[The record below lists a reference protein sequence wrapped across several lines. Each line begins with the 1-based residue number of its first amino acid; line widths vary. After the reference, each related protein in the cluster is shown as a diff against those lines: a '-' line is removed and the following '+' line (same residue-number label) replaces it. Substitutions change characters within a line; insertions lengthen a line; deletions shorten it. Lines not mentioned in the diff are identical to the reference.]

1 MGRGPRVRPRLR
13 GHEIPG
19 HGEATRAEP
28 RSVRP
33 RRGARSEHRPRV
45 GQGRPHG
52 DPGTRGRGP
61 GRRRGR
67 TDSGVRARD
76 REDSLSQGAHRC
88 TARGAREADREPG
101 SDDRGGRETRNPRPR
116 ALGTDPVQID
126 LRNRCWGHP
135 DFRPRDRLA
144 RPDPGRDRRDD
155 RRTGAGMSDLVVLH
169 EVPDSKHGKAPED
182 RSITER
188 IRLGVAIVD
197 KPAGPTSHQVSAWVR
212 DMFGVPKAG
221 HSGTLDPRVTGV
233 LPVAL
238 ADATRAIEAVLAG
251 DKDYIGVFQL
261 HQDVDPRRVR
271 SMMARFVGEIYQVPP
286 VRSAVKREQRT
297 RHVFELE
304 PLEIDGRDVLFRV
317 RCESGTYIRTLAVDL
332 GEALGV
338 GANLVDLRRTR
349 TAGFTESD
357 ARPLNAFRDA
367 LAFAKEGD
375 ETAVRTI
382 LRPMED
388 LLRHL
393 PRIVV
398 KDTAVDSICHG
409 ANLAVPGVAKLSP
422 HIHRGASVGVFTG
435 KGEAVALSK
444 ALMTTDEIVIAK
456 SGAAA
461 DTGRV
466 LMTPGTYPKLWK

>member
-1 MGRGPRVRPRLR
+1 
-13 GHEIPG
+13 
-19 HGEATRAEP
+19 
-28 RSVRP
+28 
-33 RRGARSEHRPRV
+33 
-45 GQGRPHG
+45 
-52 DPGTRGRGP
+52 
-61 GRRRGR
+61 
-67 TDSGVRARD
+67 
-76 REDSLSQGAHRC
+76 
-88 TARGAREADREPG
+88 
-101 SDDRGGRETRNPRPR
+101 
-116 ALGTDPVQID
+116 
-126 LRNRCWGHP
+126 
-135 DFRPRDRLA
+135 
-144 RPDPGRDRRDD
+144 
-155 RRTGAGMSDLVVLH
+155 MSDLVVLH
-169 EVPDSKHGKAPED
+169 ETPDSKHGTRPED
-182 RSITER
+182 RSLSER

-212 DMFGVPKAG
+212 DMFEVRKAG

-238 ADATRAIEAVLAG
+238 ADATRAVEALLAG
-251 DKDYIGVFQL
+251 DKEYVGVLQL

-271 SMMARFVGEIYQVPP
+271 SMMQRFVGEIYQVPP

-297 RHVFELE
+297 RHVYELE
-304 PLEIDGRDVLFRV
+304 PLEVDGRDVLFRV

-349 TAGFTESD
+349 TASFTESD

-466 LMTPGTYPKLWK
+466 LMEPGTYPKLWK